1 MGRDQEAAGLIHFRG
16 VQGCEARVNELL
28 NRLGEDRPHVTP
40 SLAGPMKAETAAIA
54 SPLKG
59 AAPNFAQTLE
69 KALQPLD
76 PMAGG
81 RAISPTGAKPTA
93 DSVQAMCKEV
103 AMKYGLDQAVFQAL
117 VQTESDFNPKLV
129 SSAGAMGLAQ
139 LMPKTAEQLGVRD
152 PFDPR
157 QNLEGGAKYLAQM
170 VKQFNGDM
178 KLALAAYN
186 AGPGAVTRAGGVPP
200 FPETQDYVR
209 KVISRAEN
217 YRGR

>member
-1 MGRDQEAAGLIHFRG
+1 MGRYPEAARLIHFRG

-28 NRLGEDRPHVTP
+28 SKLGEDRPHATP
-40 SLAGPMKAETAAIA
+40 SLAGPMKAESAALTAPRKA
-54 SPLKG
+54 S
-59 AAPNFAQTLE
+59 FADTLE

-76 PMAGG
+76 PMSESLVPIQTKGG
-81 RAISPTGAKPTA
+81 DIQEMAR
-93 DSVQAMCKEV
+93 V
-103 AMKYGLDQAVFQAL
+103 AAEKNGVDPAVFQAL

-129 SSAGAMGLAQ
+129 SSAGAMGLCQ
-139 LMPKTAEQLGVRD
+139 LMPATAAQLGVKD
-152 PFDPR
+152 PFDP
-157 QNLEGGAKYLAQM
+157 QQSLEGGAKYLAQM
-170 VKQFNGDM
+170 VKQFNGDL

-209 KVISRAEN
+209 KVLSRAEN